1 SDARGTGAH
10 PRAAHRG
17 AREPRRRGRGP
28 RLRPRRGPER
38 GTGRA
43 AVLALL
49 HHQERWPGH
58 RPGDLPLDHR
68 IPRGAAVLRAARG
81 RWQRVRLHPAARR
94 RKGASMTVTRVYLV
108 DDNDGFRDSTAWL
121 LETAGYEVEAFASGA
136 AFLEAYAGNRHGEAS
151 ECLVSDIRMPQMSG
165 LQLQDELT
173 RRGIQLPV
181 VFVTAHGDVPL
192 AVEAMR
198 KGASNFLEKPFSEDA
213 LIDALRTALA
223 NARNRGNGGGM
234 ANELL
239 GKLSPR
245 ERQVLDLVVAS
256 KPNKI
261 IADILGISIKTVELH
276 RANMMSKLGVR
287 SLPELM
293 KVALGHG

>member
-1 SDARGTGAH
+1 
-10 PRAAHRG
+10 
-17 AREPRRRGRGP
+17 
-28 RLRPRRGPER
+28 
-38 GTGRA
+38 
-43 AVLALL
+43 
-49 HHQERWPGH
+49 
-58 RPGDLPLDHR
+58 
-68 IPRGAAVLRAARG
+68 
-81 RWQRVRLHPAARR
+81 
-94 RKGASMTVTRVYLV
+94 MTVTRVYLV

-121 LETAGYEVEAFASGA
+121 LETAGFEVESHPSGA
-136 AFLEAYAGNRHGEAS
+136 AFLDAYAGHRHGDAS
-151 ECLVSDIRMPQMSG
+151 ECLVSDIRMPEMSG
-165 LQLQDELT
+165 LQLQDELK

-198 KGASNFLEKPFSEDA
+198 KGASNFLEKPFSEEA
-213 LIDALRTALA
+213 LVDALRSALA
-223 NARNRGNGGGM
+223 NARNPGAGGM

-239 GKLSPR
+239 AKLSPR

-276 RANMMSKLGVR
+276 RANMMGKLGVR

>member
-1 SDARGTGAH
+1 M
-10 PRAAHRG
+10 
-17 AREPRRRGRGP
+17 
-28 RLRPRRGPER
+28 
-38 GTGRA
+38 
-43 AVLALL
+43 
-49 HHQERWPGH
+49 QE
-58 RPGDLPLDHR
+58 
-68 IPRGAAVLRAARG
+68 
-81 RWQRVRLHPAARR
+81 
-94 RKGASMTVTRVYLV
+94 TRVYLV

-121 LETAGYEVEAFASGA
+121 LQTAGFETLAYASGA
-136 AFLEAYAGNRHGEAS
+136 EFIAAYTGERHGETA
-151 ECLVSDIRMPQMSG
+151 ECLISDIRMPQMSG
-165 LQLQDELT
+165 LQLQDELL
-173 RRGIQLPV
+173 RRGCALPL

-213 LIDALRTALA
+213 LIDALRAALA
-223 NARNRGNGGGM
+223 NARNRSVG
-234 ANELL
+234 AVPNESLA
-239 GKLSPR
+239 KLSPR

-276 RANMMSKLGVR
+276 RANMMNKLGVR

>member
-1 SDARGTGAH
+1 MVD
-10 PRAAHRG
+10 
-17 AREPRRRGRGP
+17 
-28 RLRPRRGPER
+28 
-38 GTGRA
+38 
-43 AVLALL
+43 V
-49 HHQERWPGH
+49 
-58 RPGDLPLDHR
+58 
-68 IPRGAAVLRAARG
+68 
-81 RWQRVRLHPAARR
+81 
-94 RKGASMTVTRVYLV
+94 RVYLV

-121 LETAGYEVEAFASGA
+121 LETNGFETLAYASGP
-136 AFLEAYAGNRHGEAS
+136 AFLQAYAGGRHGDMA
-151 ECLVSDIRMPQMSG
+151 ECLVSDIRMPEMSG
-165 LQLQDELT
+165 LQLQDELR
-173 RRGIQLPV
+173 RRGIVLPL

-198 KGASNFLEKPFSEDA
+198 KGASNFLEKPFTEDA
-213 LIDALRTALA
+213 LLQALRTALA
-223 NARNRGNGGGM
+223 TARSTATGAVQGEAIGR
-234 ANELL
+234 
-239 GKLSPR
+239 LSPR

>member
-1 SDARGTGAH
+1 M
-10 PRAAHRG
+10 
-17 AREPRRRGRGP
+17 
-28 RLRPRRGPER
+28 
-38 GTGRA
+38 
-43 AVLALL
+43 
-49 HHQERWPGH
+49 
-58 RPGDLPLDHR
+58 
-68 IPRGAAVLRAARG
+68 
-81 RWQRVRLHPAARR
+81 
-94 RKGASMTVTRVYLV
+94 ASARVYLV

-121 LETAGYEVEAFASGA
+121 LETAGFEPQPYPSAA
-136 AFLEAYAGNRHGEAS
+136 AFLSAYEGERHGTHE

-165 LQLQDELT
+165 LQLQDELI
-173 RRGIQLPV
+173 RRGIRLPL

-198 KGASNFLEKPFSEDA
+198 KGAANFLEKPFTEQA
-213 LIDALRTALA
+213 LLHAIQAAFAGRREQGPAHNPALGR
-223 NARNRGNGGGM
+223 
-234 ANELL
+234 
-239 GKLSPR
+239 LSPR

>member
-1 SDARGTGAH
+1 M
-10 PRAAHRG
+10 
-17 AREPRRRGRGP
+17 
-28 RLRPRRGPER
+28 
-38 GTGRA
+38 
-43 AVLALL
+43 
-49 HHQERWPGH
+49 
-58 RPGDLPLDHR
+58 
-68 IPRGAAVLRAARG
+68 
-81 RWQRVRLHPAARR
+81 
-94 RKGASMTVTRVYLV
+94 ASTQVYLV
-108 DDNDGFRDSTAWL
+108 DDNDGFRESTAWL
-121 LETAGYEVEAFASGA
+121 LETAGFEPLAYASGA
-136 AFLEAYAGNRHGEAS
+136 DFLAAYDGQRHGADD

-165 LQLQDELT
+165 LQLQEELV
-173 RRGIQLPV
+173 RRGIRLPL

-198 KGASNFLEKPFSEDA
+198 KGASNFLEKPFTDEA
-213 LIDALRTALA
+213 LVQAIHTAVVTRRGQASAQGETLA
-223 NARNRGNGGGM
+223 R
-234 ANELL
+234 
-239 GKLSPR
+239 LSPR

>member
-1 SDARGTGAH
+1 MSTAT
-10 PRAAHRG
+10 
-17 AREPRRRGRGP
+17 
-28 RLRPRRGPER
+28 
-38 GTGRA
+38 
-43 AVLALL
+43 
-49 HHQERWPGH
+49 
-58 RPGDLPLDHR
+58 
-68 IPRGAAVLRAARG
+68 
-81 RWQRVRLHPAARR
+81 
-94 RKGASMTVTRVYLV
+94 VYLV
-108 DDNDGFRDSTAWL
+108 DDNDGFRESTAWL
-121 LETAGYEVEAFASGA
+121 LETAGFEPRPFASGA
-136 AFLEAYAGNRHGEAS
+136 AFLAAYDAARHGGQD

-165 LQLQDELT
+165 LQLQEELN
-173 RRGIQLPV
+173 RRGIRLPV

-198 KGASNFLEKPFSEDA
+198 KGACNFLEKPFTDAAITHAIRAAMAQRRGISASASEC
-213 LIDALRTALA
+213 LQ
-223 NARNRGNGGGM
+223 
-234 ANELL
+234 
-239 GKLSPR
+239 KLSPR

>member
-1 SDARGTGAH
+1 
-10 PRAAHRG
+10 
-17 AREPRRRGRGP
+17 
-28 RLRPRRGPER
+28 
-38 GTGRA
+38 
-43 AVLALL
+43 
-49 HHQERWPGH
+49 
-58 RPGDLPLDHR
+58 
-68 IPRGAAVLRAARG
+68 
-81 RWQRVRLHPAARR
+81 
-94 RKGASMTVTRVYLV
+94 MTVTRVYLV

-121 LETAGYEVEAFASGA
+121 LETAGFEIESYPSGA
-136 AFLEAYAGNRHGEAS
+136 AFLDAYAGHRHGDAS
-151 ECLVSDIRMPQMSG
+151 ECLVSDIRMPEMSG
-165 LQLQDELT
+165 LQLQDELK

-198 KGASNFLEKPFSEDA
+198 KGASNFLEKPFSEEA
-213 LIDALRTALA
+213 LVDALRSALA
-223 NARNRGNGGGM
+223 NARNRGAGGM

-239 GKLSPR
+239 AKLSPR

-276 RANMMSKLGVR
+276 RANMMNKLGVR
-287 SLPELM
+287 SLPDLM

>member
-1 SDARGTGAH
+1 
-10 PRAAHRG
+10 
-17 AREPRRRGRGP
+17 
-28 RLRPRRGPER
+28 
-38 GTGRA
+38 
-43 AVLALL
+43 
-49 HHQERWPGH
+49 
-58 RPGDLPLDHR
+58 
-68 IPRGAAVLRAARG
+68 
-81 RWQRVRLHPAARR
+81 
-94 RKGASMTVTRVYLV
+94 MTVTRVYLV

-121 LETAGYEVEAFASGA
+121 LDTAGFEVESFASA
-136 AFLEAYAGNRHGEAS
+136 PAFLEAYAGHRHGDAA
-151 ECLVSDIRMPQMSG
+151 ECLVSDIRMPGMSG
-165 LQLQDELT
+165 LQLQDELG
-173 RRGIQLPV
+173 RRGIQLPL

-198 KGASNFLEKPFSEDA
+198 KGASNFLEKPFSEEA
-213 LIDALRTALA
+213 LVDALRTALA
-223 NARNRGNGGGM
+223 HARSRGTGGM

-239 GKLSPR
+239 ARLSPR

-276 RANMMSKLGVR
+276 RANMMGKLGVR

>member
-1 SDARGTGAH
+1 MNA
-10 PRAAHRG
+10 
-17 AREPRRRGRGP
+17 
-28 RLRPRRGPER
+28 
-38 GTGRA
+38 
-43 AVLALL
+43 
-49 HHQERWPGH
+49 
-58 RPGDLPLDHR
+58 
-68 IPRGAAVLRAARG
+68 I
-81 RWQRVRLHPAARR
+81 
-94 RKGASMTVTRVYLV
+94 ASTQVYLV
-108 DDNDGFRDSTAWL
+108 DDNDGFRESTAWL
-121 LETAGYEVEAFASGA
+121 LETAGFEPLAFASGA
-136 AFLEAYAGNRHGEAS
+136 AFLAAYDGQRHGAAD

-165 LQLQDELT
+165 LQLQEELV
-173 RRGIQLPV
+173 RRGIRLPL

-198 KGASNFLEKPFSEDA
+198 KGASNFLEKPFTDEA
-213 LIDALRTALA
+213 LVQAIHTAVAARRGQASAQGEALA
-223 NARNRGNGGGM
+223 R
-234 ANELL
+234 
-239 GKLSPR
+239 LSPR